1 MRRHLTPDE
10 VKTEILSA
18 FPLNCGDLFF
28 EIWTD
33 VNNLDL
39 SWQDY
44 RALYGTSPER
54 IDLLNWAAGT
64 FFGLIENT
72 MWHDVLLRIARL
84 TDPPKKGRYER
95 ASLGQ
100 IVKRVSP
107 HLDSESIKRLNDQLE
122 ALVVYCKPIRD
133 LRDRVIAHDD
143 LPTALHYHPEPLPGL
158 SRADVEGALQRI
170 HSLVNEI
177 ENHFNLAPTS
187 FELILSVNDAET
199 LIDLLE
205 RARKDASKILERL
218 TR

>member
-1 MRRHLTPDE
+1 MGRHLSPDE
-10 VKTEILSA
+10 VKAEILSS
-18 FPLNCGDLFF
+18 FPSDCGDLFF

-84 TDPPKKGRYER
+84 TDPPAKRSHKN

-100 IVKRVSP
+100 LVKRVCP
-107 HLDSESIKRLNDQLE
+107 HLDSESAQHLRGQNKE
-122 ALVVYCKPIRD
+122 LVVYCRPITD
-133 LRDRVIAHDD
+133 LRNRVLAHDD
-143 LPTALHYHPEPLPGL
+143 LPTALNYHPDPLPGL
-158 SRADVEGALQRI
+158 SRADVEGALHRI

-177 ENHFNLAPTS
+177 ENHFDLAPTS

-205 RARKDASKILERL
+205 RAHSKGL
-218 TR
+218 